1 MPEKKSDWKK
11 LLKDVRQ
18 LEKSE
23 ILPPGAL
30 EKMKKESFSE
40 ASKLTGLLSEAWFVH
55 DADVD
60 KKKKR
65 PSPSKNL

>member
-18 LEKSE
+18 LEKGE
-23 ILPPGAL
+23 VLPQGAL

-40 ASKLTGLLSEAWFVH
+40 ASKLTSLLSEAWFVH
-55 DADVD
+55 DPDVEK

-65 PSPSKNL
+65 